1 MGMGKNFP
9 ISPWT
14 RIAWPRARWVRM
26 SRGWGLGAGE
36 GGGGQSEARVR
47 CAAIFALHRVATVG
61 HPCLGQARAGAR
73 DERVEWGLMGWGGL
87 DHRSVR
93 RRFSPLA
100 GSREE

>member
-1 MGMGKNFP
+1 MDLLEVLYG
-9 ISPWT
+9 SAC
-14 RIAWPRARWVRM
+14 RVLARALRVNW
-26 SRGWGLGAGE
+26 
-36 GGGGQSEARVR
+36 GGGGTQSEARVR

>member
-1 MGMGKNFP
+1 
-9 ISPWT
+9 
-14 RIAWPRARWVRM
+14 M

-36 GGGGQSEARVR
+36 GGGTQSEARVR

>member
-1 MGMGKNFP
+1 MAVSPVCLAMGN
-9 ISPWT
+9 
-14 RIAWPRARWVRM
+14 RAVE
-26 SRGWGLGAGE
+26 SHP
-36 GGGGQSEARVR
+36 
-47 CAAIFALHRVATVG
+47 AIFALHRVATVG
-61 HPCLGQARAGAR
+61 HPCLGQARARAR